1 MCLAANVPL
10 IESGTTGFNGQVQ
23 VIVRGKTACYD
34 CNEKMAPKTFPVCTI
49 RNTPSQPIHCIV
61 WAKSY
66 LLPELFGESED
77 APELDTSE
85 DADNAEEIE
94 NLRHEALALKKIR
107 DSMGSDEFAQK
118 VFDKVFKEDIERLQK
133 MEDMW
138 KMRRPPEAIS
148 YEQAS
153 SESIHVDSSISQQD
167 QRAWTNPETCRVFL
181 DSLQRLSKRL
191 QDDKAEALKSNLST
205 PTISFDKDDPDTLDF
220 VASAA
225 NIRSHIF
232 GIEAK
237 SKFDVKQMAGNIIPA
252 IATTNAMIAGLC
264 VIQALKVLK
273 GDFGKMK
280 MVFLNKANMRSGDVD
295 KPNPDCAVCGV
306 AMTRV
311 KIDSE
316 QATLRNLVEDILKG
330 QLGYNTDEITVMN
343 EQGIV
348 YDPDMEDNLD
358 KKLVEDLGISDAKFV
373 TVKDDEEVDG
383 QDPRLDL
390 QIAIEVDETPDKD
403 GPTVQIVGDKPDLPR
418 QARKKYAPQ
427 AASDGQ
433 HLNGDATTTNGDV
446 SMLDRGDAAPTTT
459 TTTTST
465 GPGKRKRD
473 VEEADLDHPDAN
485 GAVKKMAKIS
495 TASSLPVDEQG
506 TILLDEVEEGPIEID

>member
-49 RNTPSQPIHCIV
+49 RSTPSQPIHCIV

-118 VFDKVFKEDIERLQK
+118 VFDKVFKEDIERLRK

-153 SESIHVDSSISQQD
+153 SESTHVDSSISQQD

-205 PTISFDKDDPDTLDF
+205 PTISFDKDEPDTLDF

-280 MVFLNKANMRSGDVD
+280 MVFLNKADMRSGDVD

-427 AASDGQ
+427 AAYDGQ

-446 SMLDRGDAAPTTT
+446 SMLDRGDAAP

-485 GAVKKMAKIS
+485 GAVKKMAKVS